1 MHAADI
7 RSWKANDVL
16 FCYLSSFNCI
26 WFEQRLSET
35 HARTRTPFNT
45 FSTHGLKQ
53 ETAHVVNTH
62 TVVHHTAT
70 SRHQKVRACLKETL
84 ARRSCWQR
92 SLRGAA
98 GSASPPLGPII
109 PWSVHRA
116 IVRVSFMITGLLKR
130 RRRPVWG
137 MFSHSF
143 ACCRFLELSGGRL
156 LALWGNFPERGRGKS
171 APAWTPENKETCFIL
186 TN

>member
-1 MHAADI
+1 MHAALGPE
-7 RSWKANDVL
+7 RQTM
-16 FCYLSSFNCI
+16 FCYSSSLNCI

-35 HARTRTPFNT
+35 HALTRTPFNT

-53 ETAHVVNTH
+53 EAAHLVNI
-62 TVVHHTAT
+62 HTAT
-70 SRHQKVRACLKETL
+70 SRDQKVRACLKETL
-84 ARRSCWQR
+84 ARRRCCIEAWGKRQFRRRLLSAR
-92 SLRGAA
+92 SFCDQ
-98 GSASPPLGPII
+98 
-109 PWSVHRA
+109 A
-116 IVRVSFMITGLLKR
+116 IVRVSFMITGRLKCR
-130 RRRPVWG
+130 RRHVWG

-143 ACCRFLELSGGRL
+143 ACCRFVELSGGRL